1 MQVDIK
7 SLNIKPLRNTFD
19 QVARFTGNEKP
30 ASRYLEATIGIQPEV
45 NFHYQ
50 PIWAKN
56 RSIYDRNNTVI
67 VMQDWYRLL
76 DPRQYYYGAWTITR
90 SKQQEAAERN
100 FAFVDKRGMLAT
112 LPADLRARIDT
123 VFLPLRHVEYAAN
136 LNNAYMSAYGFG
148 VSITQATMMC
158 AMDRLGIAQYV
169 TRIGLMLDG
178 NTSDA
183 LRTAKAAWQDD
194 PVWQPLRRLTENMLV
209 TKDWFELFV
218 AQNVVMDGLMYPLM
232 YESFSNTISAT
243 GNLGFSML
251 TEFMAE
257 WFDEHVRW
265 TDQVMKIAAAESPAN
280 REQLAQWVA
289 KWQTLAA
296 TALLPIAGHALDDAG
311 AAGLDAAAAGLRVR
325 LVKSGVL
332 DAATGATN
340 V

>member
-19 QVARFTGNEKP
+19 QVARFTGSDKS

-50 PIWAKN
+50 PLWSKN
-56 RSIYDRNNTVI
+56 RSIYDRDNTVI

-90 SKQQEAAERN
+90 SKQQDAAERN
-100 FAFVDKRGMLAT
+100 FAFVEKRMMLAAI
-112 LPADLRARIDT
+112 PAAVRAKIDT
-123 VFLPLRHVEYAAN
+123 TFLPLRHLEYAAN

-148 VSITQATMMC
+148 VPITQATMMC

-178 NTSDA
+178 NSSDS
-183 LRTAKAAWQDD
+183 LKIAKGAWQTD
-194 PVWQPLRRLTENMLV
+194 PVWQPLRELTENMLV
-209 TKDWFELFV
+209 TEDWFELFV
-218 AQNVVMDGLMYPLM
+218 AQNVVMDGLVYPLM
-232 YESFSNTISAT
+232 YQSFGNNISAE
-243 GNLGFSML
+243 GNTSFAML
-251 TEFMAE
+251 TEFMSE
-257 WFDEHVRW
+257 WYDEHVRW

-280 REQLAQWVA
+280 SAQLGRWVE
-289 KWQTLAA
+289 KWKALVTQ
-296 TALLPIAGHALDDAG
+296 ALLPVAQHGLGDG
-311 AAGLDAAAAGLRVR
+311 AAEGIEAASAQLTAR
-325 LVKSGVL
+325 LNKSGVL
-332 DAATGATN
+332 LSATGEKN